1 MEKRIIWRGLLAG
14 ATAGVL
20 AFLFARIFLE
30 PVIGRA
36 IGYEAG
42 RGEVHSALSGVHEHD
57 MEVFTRGIQANIG
70 MGFGVLAF
78 AVAMGA
84 LFSVAFIVAYSRWA
98 IASARAQSL
107 VLAAGAFVVVYLVPF
122 LKYPANPPSIGD
134 PATIGKRTGLYLL
147 MIVLSLAFAI
157 AAVRLARGLLPRL
170 GAWGATLSGIGA
182 YVVVIAA
189 LMLVLPPVSEVP
201 QPLLNGR
208 GAIMYPGFS
217 ADDLFQFRLYAVG
230 TQLIVWATIGLVFGA
245 LVSRLVDTKDPET
258 VSAQGVGAGRLG
270 GI

>member
-20 AFLFARIFLE
+20 AFVFARIFLE

-36 IGYEAG
+36 IEYEGG
-42 RGEVHSALSGVHEHD
+42 RGEVESALSGVHEHE
-57 MEVFTRGIQANIG
+57 MEMFTRGMQANIG

-84 LFSVAFIVAYSRWA
+84 LFSVAFIVAYARFA
-98 IASARAQSL
+98 TASARAQAL
-107 VLAAGAFVVVYLVPF
+107 VLAAGAFAVVYLVPF

-134 PATIGKRTGLYLL
+134 PDTIGKRTGLYLL

-157 AAVRLARGLLPRL
+157 AAVWLGRRLLPRL
-170 GAWGATLSGIGA
+170 GGWAATLSGIGA
-182 YVVVIAA
+182 YIVVMAVV
-189 LMLVLPPVSEVP
+189 MLVLPPVSEVP
-201 QPLLNGR
+201 QPLLNDQ
-208 GAIMYPGFS
+208 GAIMYPGFP
-217 ADDLFQFRLYAVG
+217 AEDLFHFRLYAVG

-245 LVSRLVDTKDPET
+245 LVSRLVDAKERET
-258 VSAQGVGAGRLG
+258 VPA
-270 GI
+270 